1 MLTYYKYQTVIVDGQ
16 GIKVFQGDAE
26 LNIVRLICAFIMHIQ
41 MYPEINASLR
51 MVQYAVNN
59 HQNFCQSSIFF
70 PLLIS
75 SLKLFGAVAAEV
87 GNVYLII
94 RYTNVS
100 SVISGYVALAIVAK
114 VDNLMAST
122 LLQNV
127 NISSEIASRPLKYVK
142 K

>member
-1 MLTYYKYQTVIVDGQ
+1 MTVY
-16 GIKVFQGDAE
+16 QGDAE

-59 HQNFCQSSIFF
+59 HEHFCQQSVFF
-70 PLLIS
+70 PLMIAA
-75 SLKLFGAVAAEV
+75 LKLFGAAGAEV

-94 RYTNVS
+94 RYKTVS
-100 SVISGYVALAIVAK
+100 QVIGGYVALAVVAK

-127 NISSEIASRPLKYVK
+127 NIGSEISSTPLKYVK

>member
-1 MLTYYKYQTVIVDGQ
+1 MVVGTEESPVY
-16 GIKVFQGDAE
+16 QGDTE

-59 HQNFCQSSIFF
+59 NEHFCQGSVFF
-70 PLLIS
+70 PLLIA
-75 SLKLFGAVAAEV
+75 SLKLFGAAGAEV

-94 RYTNVS
+94 RYTEVGQ
-100 SVISGYVALAIVAK
+100 VIGGYVALAVVAK
-114 VDNLMAST
+114 IDNLMAST

-127 NISSEIASRPLKYVK
+127 NISAEISATPLKYVK